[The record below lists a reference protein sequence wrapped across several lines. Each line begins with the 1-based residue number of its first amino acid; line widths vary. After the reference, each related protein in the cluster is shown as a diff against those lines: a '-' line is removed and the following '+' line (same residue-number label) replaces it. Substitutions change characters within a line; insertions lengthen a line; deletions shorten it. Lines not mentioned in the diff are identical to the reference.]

1 MKKISNNKEFCM
13 AAINDRTKCPKV
25 SLPIII
31 SFIIKTFKYLY
42 LFLNIWRVSSL
53 RFLYPDDFNPD
64 LTGRWNAECNVGP
77 LPPLAAFPVDAVKRT
92 DDWLRLWFG
101 YLRTHFKYSV
111 IAVIKKL
118 FSTPPPS
125 LKNGLG
131 GNLIFYS
138 ANLQCNI
145 YCIIKLN
152 RCCWPSLIWEHI
164 SKSCSLGTNKLPNIV
179 DTIAPLLT
187 LSLSS
192 KTRSSKLRFIFEN
205 SAVTSSS
212 SNWTKLMFHISS

>member
-1 MKKISNNKEFCM
+1 MK
-13 AAINDRTKCPKV
+13 
-25 SLPIII
+25 
-31 SFIIKTFKYLY
+31 SFITS
-42 LFLNIWRVSSL
+42 LFIPRRFQSWLNWEMKCRMQCRTIATSSSFSS
-53 RFLYPDDFNPD
+53 RCSHKN
-64 LTGRWNAECNVGP
+64 R
-77 LPPLAAFPVDAVKRT
+77 
-92 DDWLRLWFG
+92 WLRLWFG